1 MNNNKLLSLIEHFLY
16 SASVVGIERSNFNLM
31 LYLDSFTVQLS
42 EESDFGSWVEYHLGG
57 CEVLWYDIKNKQ
69 SSQESVDKIEKLYKM
84 FQDYCEID
92 CRDIV

>member
-31 LYLDSFTVQLS
+31 LYEDGFTVLVS
-42 EESDFGSWVEYHLGG
+42 DEHDFGNWIISEHCNSERYYDVE
-57 CEVLWYDIKNKQ
+57 DKT

-84 FQDYCEID
+84 FEDYYD
-92 CRDIV
+92 L